1 MIKFKTNL
9 KKSIKNQILSGVNV
23 IIIILF
29 ISAVP
34 GCLDSKPESLT
45 GSYSDGAKETL
56 DLYDNRTFLFT
67 LHVGYIAGRPVDQST
82 AGTFLVD
89 GDIVTFAGSNGV
101 TTLGHVQKGAILI
114 EGTKFEKTEK

>member
-1 MIKFKTNL
+1 MMKFKTNL
-9 KKSIKNQILSGVNV
+9 KKSIKNQILSGINV

-34 GCLDSKPESLT
+34 GCLDLKPESLT

-82 AGTFLVD
+82 AGTFVVD
-89 GDIVTFAGSNGV
+89 GSVVTFAGSNGV
-101 TTLGHVQKGAILI
+101 TTLGHVQNGAILI
-114 EGTKFEKTEK
+114 EGTRFEKTD

>member
-29 ISAVP
+29 ISTVP
-34 GCLDSKPESLT
+34 GCIDLKPESLT

-56 DLYDNRTFLFT
+56 DLRDDSTFLFT
-67 LHVGYIAGRPVDQST
+67 LHVGYIAGRPVNQSS

-89 GDIVTFAGSNGV
+89 GDVVTFTGSNGV
-101 TTLGHVQKGAILI
+101 TTLGHVHNGAILI
-114 EGTKFEKTEK
+114 EGTKFTKTE

>member
-9 KKSIKNQILSGVNV
+9 KKSIKNLILSGFNV

-29 ISAVP
+29 ISTVP
-34 GCLDSKPESLT
+34 GCIDLKPESLT

-56 DLYDNRTFLFT
+56 DLRDDSTFLFT
-67 LHVGYIAGRPVDQST
+67 LHVGYITGRPVNQSS

-89 GDIVTFAGSNGV
+89 GDVVTFTGSNGV
-101 TTLGHVQKGAILI
+101 TTLGHVHNGAILI
-114 EGTKFEKTEK
+114 EGTKFTKTE